1 MVSFQVRSCSRLL
14 FLGSIVVLILPVSS
28 AIVSAQAPRPGGAG
42 TANEADA
49 MFRNLDT
56 NRDGKLTL
64 DEAGPNAR
72 NLMQHV
78 FEMAG
83 KARGESLTRD
93 EFRTVFDK
101 HKSGAGGNR
110 PNPPPGGRPNP
121 TPGGRPNPTAG
132 GRPEPDAEMNDDAD
146 SPAESGLPPL
156 LAQLDGNNDGKL
168 SRSELQRLTQLFER
182 LDTDKDGALS
192 VEEIRS
198 TDRLPKT
205 ETKAKSD
212 TRPPSRTGR
221 GTPPKSAEAT
231 DGDAESRTTNRP
243 TTGNTTSSRGGN
255 RSSPTGVWRGWV
267 VDGRGENANSGQMEI
282 ELTIEGNQITGR
294 ELGTRRAPGGLG
306 GGTFVMT
313 GDGRSGNLDA
323 EGNAGPQDGR
333 SFQGIYEFDGEV
345 LRWCVSNRGRQ
356 RPTAMATDRGNY
368 LMILRQQ
375 R

>member
-1 MVSFQVRSCSRLL
+1 MASFRVSLAFGRTLL
-14 FLGSIVVLILPVSS
+14 LGSIVTLVLWIASEQVT
-28 AIVSAQAPRPGGAG
+28 AQAPRPGGGGA
-42 TANEADA
+42 ASEADA
-49 MFRNLDT
+49 MFRNLDA

-64 DEAGPNAR
+64 DEAGPNGR

-93 EFRTVFDK
+93 EFQAVFDK

-121 TPGGRPNPTAG
+121 NGGGRPNPAAG
-132 GRPEPDAEMNDDAD
+132 GRPEPEAEMNEDTD
-146 SPAESGLPPL
+146 SREEGGLPPL
-156 LAQLDGNNDGKL
+156 LAQLDGNSDGKL
-168 SRSELQRLTQLFER
+168 SRSELQRLTQMFER
-182 LDTDKDGALS
+182 LDADKDGALS
-192 VEEIRS
+192 VEEIRA
-198 TDRLPKT
+198 TDRLSKPD
-205 ETKAKSD
+205 TKAKSD
-212 TRPPSRTGR
+212 SKPPQRTGR
-221 GTPPKSAEAT
+221 GTPSKTAESSES
-231 DGDAESRTTNRP
+231 DSESRTANGP
-243 TTGNTTSSRGGN
+243 AAASRGGN
-255 RSSPTGVWRGWV
+255 RSTPSGVWRGWV

-282 ELTIEGNQITGR
+282 ELTIDGNQITGR

-356 RPTAMATDRGNY
+356 RPTAMATERGNY